1 MLRSSTQALPTPE
14 KHFQPSFLAAAI
26 SDSHSDDIFKV
37 KCLENQ
43 LQHRSKEFLM
53 SQKGQ

>member
-14 KHFQPSFLAAAI
+14 KQFQPSFLAAAI

-43 LQHRSKEFLM
+43 LQHHSKEFLM